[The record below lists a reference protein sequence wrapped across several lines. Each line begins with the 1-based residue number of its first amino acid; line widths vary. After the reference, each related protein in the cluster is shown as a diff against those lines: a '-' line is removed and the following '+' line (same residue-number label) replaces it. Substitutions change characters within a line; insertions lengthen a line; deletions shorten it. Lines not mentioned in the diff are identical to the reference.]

1 MPKVSEKKYRAQKYR
16 KEWEKESWASSW
28 LSMSKRVNGKAYCT
42 LCDKD
47 LVAGK
52 SELVGHS
59 KSSGHLRQ
67 SKTSQDSHHMRVFFA
82 MTNASTIN
90 AELNTAALIARKNI
104 PFNALDILYN
114 MQSELKFCVFNIAQP
129 CGWYPGP
136 SLWPARSDV
145 VELVGGYGDL

>member
-16 KEWEKESWASSW
+16 KELEKESWASSW

-82 MTNASTIN
+82 MTNASTIK

-114 MQSELKFCVFNIAQP
+114 MQSELNCNSVCLI
-129 CGWYPGP
+129 
-136 SLWPARSDV
+136 
-145 VELVGGYGDL
+145 